1 MRLNKLA
8 KKIFAAGLAVS
19 LMMANAGVSFA
30 GSYPDAQ
37 QAKGTTFEFNK
48 YLVLDSNAKV
58 PNAVIEFDI
67 VKGTAVPKQDGKME
81 VYEGIGTPSI
91 APVTFAPSDQMYS
104 TAQGTDSVTLPEGKS
119 YAKKTVTA
127 DFTSVTFPEPGV
139 YRYNVTE
146 KDPANTAITKDSAT
160 KYLDVYVIDTNGT
173 LSVGGYTLHTN
184 ADAPDINASTSG
196 TAGGK
201 LADKTDGFTNTFESH
216 DLYIKKTVEGNQASR
231 DKYFKFTVT
240 LSGTA
245 GTTFNVDISGAKS
258 NTGETAST
266 ATANQNKENPSIIT
280 IPEGKTE
287 VTTDFYLS
295 HNDFIII
302 RGLAKGTS
310 YTVTE
315 DAEDYKSEVLND
327 TESGYKDPTTGAMAE
342 GDIKTG
348 YKNTRQG
355 TIPTGV
361 ILDSAP
367 FLLIIG
373 LAAAALIFTAARKK
387 VR

>member
-19 LMMANAGVSFA
+19 LMMANAGIGFA
-30 GSYPDAQ
+30 GSYPAEK
-37 QAKGTTFEFNK
+37 QATGTKFEFNK
-48 YLVLDSNAKV
+48 YLILDSNAKV

-67 VKGTAVPKQDGKME
+67 VKGTAVPKQDGKMG
-81 VYEGIGTPSI
+81 VYEGVGTPTI
-91 APVTFAPSDQMYS
+91 ASVTFAPSDTMY
-104 TAQGTDSVTLPEGKS
+104 TTKQGTDDITLPEGKS
-119 YAKKTVTA
+119 YAKQKVTV
-127 DFTSVTFPEPGV
+127 DFTNVTFAEPGV

-160 KYLDVYVIDTNGT
+160 KYLDVYVIDTEGT
-173 LSVGGYTLHTN
+173 LSVGGYTLHTTT
-184 ADAPDINASTSG
+184 DAPDVNTSTSG
-196 TAGGK
+196 TAGGS

-216 DLYIKKTVEGNQASR
+216 DLYIKKAVEGNQASR

-245 GTTFNVDISGAKS
+245 GTTFNVDISNAAS

-266 ATANQNKENPSIIT
+266 AAANQNKANPTTIT
-280 IPEGKTE
+280 IPEGSTE
-287 VTTDFYLS
+287 IATDFYLS
-295 HNDFIII
+295 HDDYIIV
-302 RGLAKGTS
+302 RGLAEGTT
-310 YTVTE
+310 YAVTE
-315 DAEDYKSEVLND
+315 DAEDYTPAAAAAD
-327 TESGYKDPTTGAMAE
+327 GFTDAASGTMQKT
-342 GDIKTG
+342 DIKTS

-367 FLLIIG
+367 FILIIG